1 MIEDTHITFT
11 PDWGKIYRVVE
22 AVPEEIR
29 GLREDLKASNLAQSA
44 SLKLAHDRMD
54 GIQRELRALAGIQT
68 RWGAF
73 GAGVCAVIGAIWML
87 MKFVFDRG

>member
-29 GLREDLKASNLAQSA
+29 GLREDLKASNLAQAA
-44 SLKLAHDRMD
+44 SIKLAHDRMD
-54 GIQRELRALAGIQT
+54 GIQVELRALAGMQT
-68 RWGAF
+68 KWGAF
-73 GAGVCAVIGAIWML
+73 GAGVCAVILAIWAL
-87 MKFVFDRG
+87 MKFVFNRG

>member
-87 MKFVFDRG
+87 IKFVFDRG

>member
-1 MIEDTHITFT
+1 MMEDTHVTFT

-54 GIQRELRALAGIQT
+54 GIQIEFRALAGMQT
-68 RWGAF
+68 KWGAF
-73 GAGVCAVIGAIWML
+73 GVGVCAVILAIWAL
-87 MKFVFDRG
+87 MKFVFNRG